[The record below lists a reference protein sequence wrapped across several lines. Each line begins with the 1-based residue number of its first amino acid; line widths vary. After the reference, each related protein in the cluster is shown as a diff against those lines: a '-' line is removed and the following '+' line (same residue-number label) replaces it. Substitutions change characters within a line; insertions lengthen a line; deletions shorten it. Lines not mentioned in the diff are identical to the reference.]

1 MVSKRHRENL
11 KLVDQSK
18 TYTIEEAVQIVKAAK
33 PAKFDETVN
42 MAIALNI
49 DATQA
54 DQQLRGSFSFP
65 HGVGKKV
72 RVIAICDDSKVEEAK
87 QAGAMEAGSEALAK
101 RIEEGWLDF
110 DVMVA
115 QPSMMRVIG
124 KLGRILGPKGLM
136 PSPKSGSV
144 QDDIARMVR
153 EFAAG
158 KIEYRNDK
166 QGNILVP
173 VGKLSFAPEALAAN
187 IKAFFDYIV
196 SIRPS
201 TVRDTFIK
209 RVAISST
216 MGPGVT
222 LTT

>member
-1 MVSKRHRENL
+1 MTSKRHRENL
-11 KLVDQSK
+11 KLVDESK
-18 TYTIEEAVQIVKAAK
+18 TYTIEEAVKIIKAAR

-42 MAIALNI
+42 MAIALGI

-54 DQQLRGSFSFP
+54 EQQLRGSFSFP
-65 HGVGKKV
+65 NGVGKKV
-72 RVIAICDDSKVEEAK
+72 RVVAICDDSKVEEAK
-87 QAGAMEAGSEALAK
+87 KAGAMEAGSEALAK

-144 QDDIARMVR
+144 NDDIAKTVK

-173 VGKLSFAPEALAAN
+173 VGKLSFEHEALVAN
-187 IKAFFDYIV
+187 IKAFFEYIV
-196 SIRPS
+196 SLRPS
-201 TVRDTFIK
+201 TVKGNFIK